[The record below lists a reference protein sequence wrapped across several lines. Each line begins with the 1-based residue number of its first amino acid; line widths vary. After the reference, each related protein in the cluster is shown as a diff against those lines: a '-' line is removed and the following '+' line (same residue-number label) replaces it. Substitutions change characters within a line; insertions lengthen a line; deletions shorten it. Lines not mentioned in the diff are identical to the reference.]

1 MTEFVP
7 IDTLTVLLQNCADPA
22 IRNSD
27 GKSPLDLAEPTAKL
41 VLSGEYKKDK
51 LLEAARTGNE
61 EVLMALITP
70 LNVNCHAEDGRK
82 VCVCVLQAVRGRSGP
97 PFLSSCL
104 FSPKHLMVPSVLGGI
119 VEEMHLLES
128 LLTVL
133 ICVNDDKLVPH
144 LCTPGIS

>member
-1 MTEFVP
+1 M
-7 IDTLTVLLQNCADPA
+7 LQNCADPA

-41 VLSGEYKKDK
+41 VLTGEYKKDK

-82 VCVCVLQAVRGRSGP
+82 VCVMLGAERGGSG
-97 PFLSSCL
+97 LYC
-104 FSPKHLMVPSVLGGI
+104 
-119 VEEMHLLES
+119 ELL
-128 LLTVL
+128 VD
-133 ICVNDDKLVPH
+133 CYDDFITASH
-144 LCTPGIS
+144 LCLPSISLCVHNR